1 MRVGTGMI
9 AVGADAPPCRTGPAE
24 PLTRRRHLIGAEPS
38 LRPAEETILPA
49 ALGLVDAARA
59 DGANPRAV
67 GVARLMAA
75 DRPAAGWPRA

>member
-1 MRVGTGMI
+1 MGTGMI
-9 AVGADAPPCRTGPAE
+9 AAGADAPAPSCRTGPAE

-38 LRPAEETILPA
+38 LRPAGETILPA